1 MPHNQEA
8 ILNSFSEVLQTVARL
23 RGPGGCPWDRE
34 QTHQSLR
41 RFLIEEAY
49 EVLEVLDEIEKPENL
64 NDARLKS
71 SFEEEWGDLLLQ
83 ILLHAEIAHETR
95 PEVDLGSIARTL
107 NDKLIRRHPHV
118 FGEVKVSGSTEVL
131 KNWDQIKKTEKGGGA
146 ASESILDSI
155 PKSLPPLLRTE
166 KVISKVTK
174 VGFQWP
180 DLEGPLAKLEEE
192 IHELRSALKN
202 VDLQDEATRKQIE
215 GEIGDVLFCAANI
228 SYLLKMDP
236 EAALRG
242 TLRKFESRFRHV
254 ENRLREQGRSPEQ
267 SNLEEMDRFWDEAKA
282 MEREPGTNKP

>member
-1 MPHNQEA
+1 MHHNEEA
-8 ILNSFSEVLQTVARL
+8 ILRSFSEVLRTVARL

-41 RFLIEEAY
+41 RFLVEEAY
-49 EVLEVLDEIEKPENL
+49 EVLEVLDRIEKPETL
-64 NDARLKS
+64 NEDDLRS
-71 SFEEEWGDLLLQ
+71 NFEEEWGDLLLQ

-95 PEVDLGSIARTL
+95 PDVDLGSIARTL
-107 NDKLIRRHPHV
+107 NEKLIRRHPHV
-118 FGEVKVSGSTEVL
+118 FGEVRVSGSTEVL
-131 KNWDQIKKTEKGGGA
+131 KNWDEIKKSEKSA
-146 ASESILDSI
+146 APEPESILDSI
-155 PKSLPPLLRTE
+155 PKSLPPLPRTE

-180 DLEGPLAKLEEE
+180 DLQGPLDKLEEE
-192 IHELRSALKN
+192 IRELKAALKN
-202 VDLQDEATRKQIE
+202 SDPDDQNARKQIE
-215 GEIGDVLFCAANI
+215 SEIGDVLFCTANI

-254 ENRLREQGRSPEQ
+254 EMRLREEGRSPEQ

-282 MEREPGTNKP
+282 LERKKP

>member
-1 MPHNQEA
+1 MHHNEEA
-8 ILNSFSEVLQTVARL
+8 ILRSFSEVLRTVARL

-49 EVLEVLDEIEKPENL
+49 EVLDVLDRVEKPENL
-64 NDARLKS
+64 NDDDLRGH
-71 SFEEEWGDLLLQ
+71 FEEEWGDLLLQ
-83 ILLHAEIAHETR
+83 VLLHAEIAHETR
-95 PEVDLGSIARTL
+95 ADVDLGSIARTL
-107 NDKLIRRHPHV
+107 NEKLVRRHPHV

-131 KNWDQIKKTEKGGGA
+131 KNWDEIKKTEKA
-146 ASESILDSI
+146 ATANSESILDSI

-180 DLEGPLAKLEEE
+180 DLQGPLDKLEEE
-192 IHELRSALKN
+192 IRELKSALKGA
-202 VDLQDEATRKQIE
+202 DPADITAREQIE
-215 GEIGDVLFCAANI
+215 SEIGDVLFCAANI

-254 ENRLREQGRSPEQ
+254 ENRLREKGSSPEQ
-267 SNLEEMDRFWDEAKA
+267 STLEEMDRYWDEAKA
-282 MEREPGTNKP
+282 LERKKS